1 MDVVGDY
8 DANGFIVIRGLIP
21 REVARAF
28 MSGIKEDLGPA
39 SIRLSHT
46 NEHPDILTRP
56 TYQVHGKSYRPM
68 NFFLW
73 ALTPIIGKLVGR
85 EILPTFDYFRLYRE
99 GDICRVHS
107 DRPACQHAVSLT
119 LDYSDGEPWP
129 LEVGRYSVQS
139 YPPLQESWDKDHSSI
154 EMEVGDAVL
163 YQGFKYPHG
172 RTTPNPNAW
181 SAHLFLCYVD
191 RSGPYRDEAFDHNV
205 RLDPVNFAFA

>member
-8 DANGFIVIRGLIP
+8 DADGFVVIRGLISK
-21 REVARAF
+21 EVARAF

-39 SIRLSHT
+39 AIRLSHST
-46 NEHPDILTRP
+46 EHPDILTRP

-73 ALTPIIGKLVGR
+73 GLTPMIGRLVGR

-129 LEVGRYSVQS
+129 LEVGRYTVQS
-139 YPPLQESWDKDHSSI
+139 YPPLQERWDKEYSSI

-163 YQGFKYPHG
+163 YQGCTYPHG

-191 RSGPYRDEAFDHNV
+191 RSGPHLGEAFDRNMN
-205 RLDPVNFAFA
+205 LDPVNFTFA

>member
-1 MDVVGDY
+1 MDVAGDY
-8 DANGFIVIRGLIP
+8 ERNGFLVIRGLISK
-21 REVARAF
+21 EIARAF

-68 NFFLW
+68 NFFLFG
-73 ALTPIIGKLVGR
+73 LTPIIARLIGR
-85 EILPTFDYFRLYRE
+85 EIFPTFDYLRLYRE

-129 LEVGRYSVQS
+129 LEVGGYSVQS
-139 YPPLQESWDKDHSSI
+139 YHPLQEVWDKDHSSI

-163 YQGFKYPHG
+163 YQGLRYPHG

-181 SAHLFLCYVD
+181 SAHLFCCYVD
-191 RSGPYRDEAFDHNV
+191 RDGPYRGEAFDQNA

>member
-8 DANGFIVIRGLIP
+8 DVDGFLIVRGLIP
-21 REVARAF
+21 KEVARAF
-28 MSGIKEDLGPA
+28 MSGIKKDLGPA
-39 SIRLSHT
+39 SIRLSHST
-46 NEHPDILTRP
+46 EHPDILKRP

-68 NFFLW
+68 TFFLW
-73 ALTPIIGKLVGR
+73 GLTPIVGKLIGR

-129 LEVGRYSVQS
+129 LEVGRCSVQS
-139 YPPLQESWDKDHSSI
+139 YHPLQEGWDKDHSSI

-163 YQGFKYPHG
+163 YQGFNYPHG

-191 RSGPYRDEAFDHNV
+191 RSGPYRDEAFD
-205 RLDPVNFAFA
+205 RDLKIDPVNFAFA